1 MKINENEPSAFPDGS
16 ISMVVPCVP
25 QGVID

>member
-16 ISMVVPCVP
+16 IFMVVPCVP